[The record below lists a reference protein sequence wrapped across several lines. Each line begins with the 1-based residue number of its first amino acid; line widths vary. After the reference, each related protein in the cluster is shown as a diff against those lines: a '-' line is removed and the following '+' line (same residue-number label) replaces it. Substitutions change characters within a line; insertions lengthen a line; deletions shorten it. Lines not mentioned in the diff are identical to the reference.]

1 MVMCNSV
8 AQWRVTAGPKALT
21 MTIHLTR
28 RPTTRSDDDHVLAG
42 RLISDIVAAGGLRE
56 SLTAEVLVLMLWSA
70 GHRVD
75 VEARARRIADIVAR
89 GDTAIAR

>member
-1 MVMCNSV
+1 M
-8 AQWRVTAGPKALT
+8 T
-21 MTIHLTR
+21 MHLTR
-28 RPTTRSDDDHVLAG
+28 RPATGSDDDRVLAD
-42 RLISDIVAAGGLRE
+42 RLVADVVAAGGLRE

-75 VEARARRIADIVAR
+75 VEARARRIADIITR

>member
-1 MVMCNSV
+1 
-8 AQWRVTAGPKALT
+8 

-28 RPTTRSDDDHVLAG
+28 RPATGSDDHVLAE
-42 RLISDIVAAGGLRE
+42 RLVSDIVAAGGLRQ

-75 VEARARRIADIVAR
+75 VEARARRIADIISS
-89 GDTAIAR
+89 GDAAIAR